1 MRHRI
6 TESDIRRITRKIL
19 NESNKLSDAKDII
32 NKYHNDMLNELVKEL
47 ELDPTSY
54 VRLRDKMEVHENQLF
69 NLIESELSR
78 QHSDDN

>member
-19 NESNKLSDAKDII
+19 NESNEMSDAKDII
-32 NKYHNDMLNELVKEL
+32 NKYHNDMIIELRKEL

-54 VRLRDKMEVHENQLF
+54 VKLRDKMKVHENQLF
-69 NLIESELSR
+69 DFIKSELSR